1 MLYTVSMISWVHYL
15 IFFAVAVAVTAALVP
30 AVRRLAV
37 RVGAVDEPGPRRVNK
52 KPIPRMGGLA
62 MFGGIAAA
70 VLFEYLLELVHVW
83 PGPLLTLAPDD
94 FRMVGVVIGIAV
106 IAVVGVVDDIYSLR
120 PLVKFAG
127 QILAACI
134 IAFTG
139 TLFAHFHMPGT
150 PQIISLGFW
159 AYPITIFYLVAFVNV
174 INLIDGLDGLA
185 AGITAISAL
194 TLFVMMTTMSNNLA
208 ALMAIVLAAVCI
220 AFLFFNFNPAS
231 IFMGDSGSMLLG
243 LMLGTISLLGV
254 ARFASITTTLVPII
268 IAFVP
273 IIDTFG
279 AIVRR
284 LRGHKRIDEA
294 DSGHI
299 HHRLLLRGYSQ
310 RKAVLLIYLWTAVLS
325 IGTLVMWEV
334 GGAAKYVSFIALV
347 ILSAIIVWRLGLFGP
362 VRQRHGRGDVVY
374 SNKGIDPDPDVPAR
388 HRRKN
393 T

>member
-1 MLYTVSMISWVHYL
+1 M
-15 IFFAVAVAVTAALVP
+15 
-30 AVRRLAV
+30 
-37 RVGAVDEPGPRRVNK
+37 
-52 KPIPRMGGLA
+52 
-62 MFGGIAAA
+62 
-70 VLFEYLLELVHVW
+70 
-83 PGPLLTLAPDD
+83 
-94 FRMVGVVIGIAV
+94 
-106 IAVVGVVDDIYSLR
+106 
-120 PLVKFAG
+120 
-127 QILAACI
+127 
-134 IAFTG
+134 
-139 TLFAHFHMPGT
+139 
-150 PQIISLGFW
+150 
-159 AYPITIFYLVAFVNV
+159 
-174 INLIDGLDGLA
+174 LA

-362 VRQRHGRGDVVY
+362 VRQRHGRET
-374 SNKGIDPDPDVPAR
+374 SSTPTRASTPIPMSPRATAARTPDTRGRGYRFPCPCPR
-388 HRRKN
+388 PCSCS
-393 T
+393 

>member
-1 MLYTVSMISWVHYL
+1 
-15 IFFAVAVAVTAALVP
+15 
-30 AVRRLAV
+30 
-37 RVGAVDEPGPRRVNK
+37 
-52 KPIPRMGGLA
+52 MGGLA

-70 VLFEYLLELVHVW
+70 VLFEYLLELAHVW

-94 FRMVGVVIGIAV
+94 FRMVGVVVGIAV
-106 IAVVGVVDDIYSLR
+106 IVVVGVVDDIYSLK

-334 GGAAKYVSFIALV
+334 GGAAKYISFIALV

-374 SNKGIDPDPDVPAR
+374 SNQGIDPDPDAPAH

-393 T
+393 N

>member
-1 MLYTVSMISWVHYL
+1 MISWVHYL
-15 IFFAVAVAVTAALVP
+15 IVFAVAVAVTVALVP
-30 AVRRLAV
+30 AVRKLAV

-70 VLFEYLLELVHVW
+70 VLFEYLLELAQVW

-94 FRMVGVVIGIAV
+94 FRMVGVVVGIAV
-106 IAVVGVVDDIYSLR
+106 IVVVGVADDIYSL
-120 PLVKFAG
+120 
-127 QILAACI
+127 
-134 IAFTG
+134 TG

-254 ARFASITTTLVPII
+254 ARFASITSTLVPII

-334 GGAAKYVSFIALV
+334 GGAAKYISFIALV

-374 SNKGIDPDPDVPAR
+374 SNQGIDPDPDAPAH